1 MAKVSIGAFRA
12 RLVLET
18 PVETTDS
25 AGGVT
30 RNWTQAA
37 SLWGDV
43 ATLSA
48 LQRQEAQ
55 QLGQTLTHRV
65 TVRWRSPL
73 DTSMRFKKGARVFAI
88 RGVYDP
94 EDMTRRLVC
103 LCEEMRA

>member
-18 PVETTDS
+18 PVETTDL

-48 LQRQEAQ
+48 SQRQEAAI
-55 QLGQTLTHRV
+55 
-65 TVRWRSPL
+65 
-73 DTSMRFKKGARVFAI
+73 GADFDASRDGAVAVAARYIDAVQERRAGF
-88 RGVYDP
+88 RDP
-94 EDMTRRLVC
+94 GRL
-103 LCEEMRA
+103 